1 MTDTA
6 IALADTDD
14 MVGLHRVFRQA
25 VGDAAQHIA
34 SVPSGDGGRAEL
46 VASYF
51 ENVLRL
57 LHAHHHG
64 EDLLLTP
71 RLLQRRPEQADTI
84 TAVAAQHQQVDA
96 ALQRVTPLIDSWRTD
111 PSADTAATLTR
122 AMTELD
128 VRLSEHLDAEETQVL
143 PIAAQCITAPEWN
156 EMPEHGLRSFDGD
169 KLWLVLGLI
178 GEQQSPAQR
187 AEMAEHLPA
196 PLAQMWNNGGAR
208 QFADYV
214 DTLRSP
220 QARET
225 ADPGATAAMT
235 ET

>member
-1 MTDTA
+1 MTHA
-6 IALADTDD
+6 AAPLADTDD

-25 VGDAAQHIA
+25 VNGAAHHVA
-34 SVPSGDGGRAEL
+34 SVQPGDTERSEL

-71 RLLQRRPEQADTI
+71 RLLQRRPDQADTI
-84 TAVAAQHQQVDA
+84 TGVAAQHQQVDA
-96 ALQRVTPLIDSWRTD
+96 ALQRVTPLIDGWRAA
-111 PSADTAATLTR
+111 PSPGTAAALTE

-128 VRLSEHLDAEETQVL
+128 ARLSEHLDAEEQQVL
-143 PIAAQCITAPEWN
+143 PIAAECITAPEWN

-178 GEQQSPAQR
+178 GEQQSPDQR
-187 AEMAEHLPA
+187 AEMAEHLPE

-208 QFADYV
+208 QFAEFI

-220 QARET
+220 ATEVAEQAS
-225 ADPGATAAMT
+225 A
-235 ET
+235 